1 MALPKSV
8 KLVEVGPRDGLQNES
23 KTVSTETKIDLINR
37 LSRTGLR
44 VIEAGS
50 FVSPKWVPQ
59 MADTAA
65 VLARI
70 NRRDGAS
77 YPVLVPNMRGLE
89 DARAA
94 RANEIAVFAAASET
108 FSRKNINASIDES
121 LTRYEEVC
129 AAARAHAMT
138 IRGYISCVLW
148 CPFEGAIKPEAVL
161 RVAERL
167 LGMGCYEVSLGETIG
182 KGTPGEVQRLIMTL
196 VERIPRDMLA
206 VHFHDTY
213 GQALANVFA
222 ALELGIASVDSSV
235 AGLGGCP
242 YAPGATG
249 NVATED
255 VLYMLNGLG
264 IQTGVDLPALVETGR
279 WISDQLGRPPASR
292 ANAALFRKSAR
303 PDA

>member
-1 MALPKSV
+1 MTLPTSV
-8 KLVEVGPRDGLQNES
+8 KLVEVGPRDGLQNEPE
-23 KTVSTETKIDLINR
+23 TVPTEIKIELIDR
-37 LSRTGLR
+37 LSLSGLR
-44 VIEAGS
+44 VVEAGS

-59 MADTAA
+59 MADTAS
-65 VLARI
+65 VLAKI
-70 NRRDGAS
+70 NRRDGVS
-77 YPVLVPNMRGLE
+77 FPVLVPNMRGLN

-121 LTRYEEVC
+121 LARYQEVC
-129 AAARAHAMT
+129 DAARAHAMT

-148 CPFEGAIKPEAVL
+148 CPYEGAIGPEAVL

-182 KGTPGEVQRLIMTL
+182 KGTPGEVQHLIATL

-213 GQALANVFA
+213 GQALANVLA
-222 ALELGIASVDSSV
+222 ALQLGIATVDSSV

-264 IQTGVDLPALVETGR
+264 IHTGVDLAAVVQTGR
-279 WISDQLGRPPASR
+279 FISDHLGRPPASR
-292 ANAALFRKSAR
+292 ANRALFRPSN
-303 PDA
+303 